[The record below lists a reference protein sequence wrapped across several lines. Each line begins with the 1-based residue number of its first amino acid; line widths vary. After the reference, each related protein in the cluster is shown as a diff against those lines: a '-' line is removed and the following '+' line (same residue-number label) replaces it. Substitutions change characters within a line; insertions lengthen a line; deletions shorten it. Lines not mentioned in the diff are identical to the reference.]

1 MSVWE
6 KYTKEQ
12 QDEYKKFLQV
22 YGSLSNLFRQ
32 KHGEPIPYLD
42 SKFQET
48 IYARVFSSE
57 NVDIGNTPHDILS
70 VFGSERIG
78 IGLKTWM
85 NSTPSYQKVMQLKR
99 YKDDIMAQEHNPY
112 DMVYVISSIKNERM
126 KSDYNRLGL
135 DENSN
140 IYHYITRDAGSL
152 VIQECTYPLI
162 ELDKITNV
170 IRTDSSITWTD
181 GVKNYKFTF
190 GDSQIWQYFGDS
202 RDSTILDKIT
212 VEIME
217 DPFTFLVKAYETLG
231 PSSSEMGR
239 KILSKAFM
247 SSGNDTIAFPLD
259 KDASDNIVECFLPL
273 YSFRSK
279 EVEQKSGLNAWNA
292 APKNPHNPTP
302 RPLNEVYIPIPREFH
317 NKYPDFFV
325 KNIFEFEKMQSEYN
339 GVKKFKPEIRFT
351 LVLPNGREIPALV
364 TQDQH
369 KGLQSGSLDEIDP
382 NTGKLF
388 GQSALGQ
395 WLLVDVLGLDERIPV
410 TREWLAKKGID
421 SVRLWHKKGDYR
433 RIYIDVAP
441 YNSFENFMNDIIVDI
456 PDIDQII

>member
-170 IRTDSSITWTD
+170 NRTDSSITWTD

-202 RDSTILDKIT
+202 RDSTILDKII

-217 DPFTFLVKAYETLG
+217 DPFTFLVKAYESLG

-259 KDASDNIVECFLPL
+259 KDTSDNIVECFLPL

-292 APKNPHNPTP
+292 APKNPLNPTP

-325 KNIFEFEKMQSEYN
+325 KNIFEFEKMQSEYK
-339 GVKKFKPEIRFT
+339 GEKKFKPEIRFT

-364 TQDQH
+364 TQDHH

-395 WLLVDVLGLDERIPV
+395 WLLVDVLGLEERIPV

-421 SVRLWHKKGDYR
+421 SVRLWHKKGNYR

-456 PDIDQII
+456 SDID

>member
-99 YKDDIMAQEHNPY
+99 YKVDIMAQEHNPY

-170 IRTDSSITWTD
+170 NRTDSSITWTD

-217 DPFTFLVKAYETLG
+217 DPFTFLVKAYESLG

-292 APKNPHNPTP
+292 APKNPLNPTP

-325 KNIFEFEKMQSEYN
+325 KNIFEFEKMQSEYT

-369 KGLQSGSLDEIDP
+369 KGLQSGSLYEIDP

-395 WLLVDVLGLDERIPV
+395 WLLVDVLGLDERILV

-441 YNSFENFMNDIIVDI
+441 YNSFENFMNGIVVDYTEE
-456 PDIDQII
+456 

>member
-170 IRTDSSITWTD
+170 NRTDSSITWTD

-217 DPFTFLVKAYETLG
+217 DPFTFLVKAYESLG

-292 APKNPHNPTP
+292 APKNPINPTP

-325 KNIFEFEKMQSEYN
+325 KNIFEFEKMQSEYT

-369 KGLQSGSLDEIDP
+369 KGLQSGSLYEIDP

-395 WLLVDVLGLDERIPV
+395 WLLVDVLGLDERILV

-441 YNSFENFMNDIIVDI
+441 YNSFENFMNGIVVDYTEE
-456 PDIDQII
+456 

>member
-170 IRTDSSITWTD
+170 NRTDSSITWTD

-217 DPFTFLVKAYETLG
+217 DPFTFLVKAYESLG

-292 APKNPHNPTP
+292 APKNPLNPTP

-325 KNIFEFEKMQSEYN
+325 KNIFEFEKMQSEYT

-351 LVLPNGREIPALV
+351 LVLPNGRKIPALV

-369 KGLQSGSLDEIDP
+369 KGLQSGSLYEIDP

-395 WLLVDVLGLDERIPV
+395 WLLVDVLGLDERILV

-441 YNSFENFMNDIIVDI
+441 YNSFENFMNGIVVDYTEE
-456 PDIDQII
+456 

>member
-170 IRTDSSITWTD
+170 NRTDSSITWTD

-202 RDSTILDKIT
+202 RDSTILDKII

-217 DPFTFLVKAYETLG
+217 DPFTFLVKAYESLG

-259 KDASDNIVECFLPL
+259 KDTSDNIVECFLPL

-292 APKNPHNPTP
+292 APKNPLNPTP

-325 KNIFEFEKMQSEYN
+325 KNIFEFEKMQSEYK
-339 GVKKFKPEIRFT
+339 GEKKFKPEIRFT

-410 TREWLAKKGID
+410 TRDWLAKKGID

-456 PDIDQII
+456 SDID

>member
-162 ELDKITNV
+162 ELDRITNV
-170 IRTDSSITWTD
+170 NRTDSSITWTD

-217 DPFTFLVKAYETLG
+217 DPFTFLVKAYESLG

-292 APKNPHNPTP
+292 APKNPLNPTP

-325 KNIFEFEKMQSEYN
+325 KNIFEFEKMQSEYK
-339 GVKKFKPEIRFT
+339 GERKFKPEIRFT

-395 WLLVDVLGLDERIPV
+395 WLLVDVLGLEERIPV

-421 SVRLWHKKGDYR
+421 SVRLWHKKGNYR
-433 RIYIDVAP
+433 RIYIDIAP

-456 PDIDQII
+456 SDID

>member
-162 ELDKITNV
+162 ELDKITN
-170 IRTDSSITWTD
+170 INRTDSSITWTD
-181 GVKNYKFTF
+181 GIKNYKFTF

-217 DPFTFLVKAYETLG
+217 DPFTFLVKAYESLG
-231 PSSSEMGR
+231 PSSSEIGR

-292 APKNPHNPTP
+292 APKNPLNPTP

-317 NKYPDFFV
+317 NRYPDFFV
-325 KNIFEFEKMQSEYN
+325 KNIFEFEKMQSEYK
-339 GVKKFKPEIRFT
+339 GERKFKPEIRFT

-395 WLLVDVLGLDERIPV
+395 WLLVDVLGLEERIPV

-421 SVRLWHKKGDYR
+421 SVRLWHKKGNYR
-433 RIYIDVAP
+433 RIYIDIAP

-456 PDIDQII
+456 SDID

>member
-170 IRTDSSITWTD
+170 NRTDSSITWTD

-217 DPFTFLVKAYETLG
+217 DPFTFLVKAYESLG

-247 SSGNDTIAFPLD
+247 SSSNDTIAFPLD
-259 KDASDNIVECFLPL
+259 KDVSDNIVECFLPL

-325 KNIFEFEKMQSEYN
+325 KNIFEFEKVSPFPLFRMSLICEA
-339 GVKKFKPEIRFT
+339 RFSSS
-351 LVLPNGREIPALV
+351 VLL
-364 TQDQH
+364 
-369 KGLQSGSLDEIDP
+369 SGSS
-382 NTGKLF
+382 G
-388 GQSALGQ
+388 
-395 WLLVDVLGLDERIPV
+395 
-410 TREWLAKKGID
+410 
-421 SVRLWHKKGDYR
+421 
-433 RIYIDVAP
+433 
-441 YNSFENFMNDIIVDI
+441 
-456 PDIDQII
+456 

>member
-99 YKDDIMAQEHNPY
+99 YKDDIMAQEHNPD

-170 IRTDSSITWTD
+170 NRTDSSITWTD

-217 DPFTFLVKAYETLG
+217 DPFTFLVKAYESLG

-259 KDASDNIVECFLPL
+259 KDTSDNIVECFLPL

-325 KNIFEFEKMQSEYN
+325 KNIFEFEKMQREYN

>member
-12 QDEYKKFLQV
+12 QDEYRKFLQV

-170 IRTDSSITWTD
+170 NRTDSSITWTD
-181 GVKNYKFTF
+181 RVKNYKFTF

-217 DPFTFLVKAYETLG
+217 DPFTFLVKAYESLG

-292 APKNPHNPTP
+292 APKNPLNPTP

-441 YNSFENFMNDIIVDI
+441 YNSFENFMNDINVDY
-456 PDIDQII
+456 IDE

>member
-170 IRTDSSITWTD
+170 NRTDSSITWTD

-202 RDSTILDKIT
+202 RDSTILDRIT

-217 DPFTFLVKAYETLG
+217 DPFTFLVKAYESLG

-292 APKNPHNPTP
+292 APKNPLNPTP

-325 KNIFEFEKMQSEYN
+325 KNIFEFEKMQSEYT

-369 KGLQSGSLDEIDP
+369 KGLQSGSLYEIDP

-395 WLLVDVLGLDERIPV
+395 WLLVDVLGLDERILV

-441 YNSFENFMNDIIVDI
+441 YNSFENFMNGIVVDYTEE
-456 PDIDQII
+456 

>member
-170 IRTDSSITWTD
+170 NRTDSSITWTD

-217 DPFTFLVKAYETLG
+217 DPFTFLVKAYESLG

-292 APKNPHNPTP
+292 APKNPLNPTP

-325 KNIFEFEKMQSEYN
+325 KNIFEFEKMQSEYK
-339 GVKKFKPEIRFT
+339 GERKFKPEIRFT

-395 WLLVDVLGLDERIPV
+395 WLLVDVLGLEERIPV

-421 SVRLWHKKGDYR
+421 SVRLWHKKGNYR
-433 RIYIDVAP
+433 RIYIDIAP

-456 PDIDQII
+456 SDID